1 MRTQT
6 LLLFLLCAIGLTP
19 VSQAQDLYDRT
30 VVRTLELQF
39 AVSDWHQQLNANKA
53 TGLQQYLDADMTV
66 DGVLYPDVGVRYKG
80 NSTYW
85 SIPPGQKKPMNIDL
99 REFGIDQNLYGQTKL
114 VLNNQSF
121 DPSIMREVVAYRVM
135 NQFIPAPRAC
145 FIKVVIN
152 GDNYGIY
159 SLIEHIGDPFCE
171 SRFGSADGFRY
182 KSVPPWSWP
191 DTLDPPPHPDDLA
204 LQDIGGSLLK
214 AERAYQL
221 KNRETDP
228 DRHLGILDAIDGL
241 NFTQPDLLVQTL
253 EPLLDTDLAMWHLA
267 LNNVLCSLDAYY
279 STGQNYYLYQD
290 PIHGRLAILPWD
302 FNMAFGIYGNSP
314 TDLSPTA
321 GKGETD
327 RPLLSKL
334 VKAGVLRQEYLSHI
348 HAAATQGLVPQ
359 TLHAEIDA
367 MAALIEAEVQADTRL
382 GVTHAEWLAGVQN
395 LKDFI
400 QDRHDFLITH
410 SLIDVERPGFLSAGH
425 WPAQPTSAERVT
437 FWAEVANPA
446 DPVESVLVNLRVVGG
461 FQQLELFDDGLHGDG
476 AAGDGIFAASTAAF
490 PFASKVDYYFRAK
503 CQNSN
508 GVSFLPERA
517 STAPLSFVVGPG
529 TSYSDVVI
537 NEFVARNQSG
547 VVDEAGQYEDWI
559 ELHNRGSNTVDLS
572 GMWLSD
578 NLEAPLKWQIPT
590 GYSLAPGETILI
602 WADADAI
609 DGPLHANF
617 KLSSGG
623 EDLVLI
629 AADGITLLDFQIF
642 GAQLADTA
650 TGRLDD
656 GGDLWMTLPAPTP
669 NLSNQIDCGAR
680 AYNALDH
687 TQNVASLSLA
697 GTPSPG
703 ATVQLNL
710 ANFPAQQGAKIAIGT
725 SAQSIDYPTVGLTS
739 LVGNPLAQ
747 LFATTDATGSAVISY
762 QLPSNASLVGQRFY
776 MQAGVL
782 GAASVASNGVE
793 VVVCP

>member
-1 MRTQT
+1 MRAKS
-6 LLLFLLCAIGLTP
+6 LLLVFLGTIGLAP
-19 VSQAQDLYDRT
+19 LVSGQDLYDRT
-30 VVRTLELQF
+30 VLRTVELQF
-39 AVSDWHQQLNANKA
+39 AASDWHQQLNANKA
-53 TGLQQYLDADMTV
+53 SGLQQYLAADMTV
-66 DGVLYPDVGVRYKG
+66 DGVLYPNVGVRYKG

-85 SIPPGQKKPMNIDL
+85 SIPPGQKKPINIDL
-99 REFGIDQNLYGQTKL
+99 NEFGINQNLYGQTKL
-114 VLNNQSF
+114 VLNNQAF

-145 FIKVVIN
+145 FIKVIIN

-182 KSVPPWSWP
+182 KAVPPWSWP
-191 DTLDPPPHPDDLA
+191 DTIDPPPHPDDLA
-204 LQDIGGSLLK
+204 LQDIAGSLLI

-228 DRHLGILDAIDGL
+228 DRHVGILNAIDGL
-241 NFTQPDLLVQTL
+241 NFTQPDRLVETL

-279 STGQNYYLYQD
+279 STGQNYYLYQE
-290 PIHGRLAILPWD
+290 PTHNRLAILPWD

-314 TDLSPTA
+314 TNLSPTA
-321 GKGETD
+321 GKGEAD

-367 MAALIEAEVQADTRL
+367 MAALIDAEVLADTRL
-382 GVTHAEWLAGVQN
+382 GLTHTEWQNGVQD

-400 QDRHDFLITH
+400 QDRHDFLVAH
-410 SLIDVERPGFLSAGH
+410 SLIDVERPSFVAAGH
-425 WPAQPTSAERVT
+425 WPAQPTSADPVK
-437 FWAEVANPA
+437 FWAEVANPV
-446 DPVESVLVNLRVVGG
+446 DPVESVFANIRVFGG
-461 FQQLELFDDGLHGDG
+461 FQKLELFDDGMHGDG
-476 AAGDGIFAASTAAF
+476 AAGDGIFAASLGAF
-490 PFASKVDYYFRAK
+490 PFASKVEYYFRAK
-503 CQNSN
+503 CDNSN
-508 GVSFLPERA
+508 GVSFLPGRA

-529 TSYSDVVI
+529 ASDSDVVI

-547 VVDEAGQYEDWI
+547 VVDEAGQHEDWI
-559 ELHNRGSNTVDLS
+559 ELYNRGANSIDLS

-578 NLEAPLKWQIPT
+578 DLEQPLKWQIPA
-590 GYSLAPGETILI
+590 GYVLAPGETILI
-602 WADADAI
+602 WADDDLL

-623 EDLVLI
+623 EDLVLM
-629 AADGITLLDFQIF
+629 AADATTLLDFQIY
-642 GAQLADTA
+642 GPQQPDSA

-656 GGDLWMTLPAPTP
+656 GGALWVTMPEPTP
-669 NLSNQIDCGAR
+669 DTPNQINCGWR
-680 AYNALDH
+680 AFDALDDSR
-687 TQNVASLSLA
+687 NVAGLSLS

-703 ATVQLNL
+703 ATVQIDLTL
-710 ANFPAQQGAKIAIGT
+710 FPAQQLAKVAIGST
-725 SAQSIDYPTVGLTS
+725 AHSVDYPAVGLTS
-739 LVGNPLAQ
+739 LVGGVIAQ
-747 LFATTDATGSAVISY
+747 LTTTTDATGSAVIAY
-762 QLPSNASLVGQRFY
+762 QLPSNSSLIGQRFY
-776 MQAGVL
+776 LQAGVL
-782 GAASVASNGVE
+782 GTTSVASNGLE